1 MKFLLASSA
10 LAAAFLIA
18 PAYAQQA
25 KAAKP
30 PTVESTTQ
38 GTVTVQG
45 VEPSKVLGSIDT
57 GKLVDDPKPADTQV
71 AVTSESPP
79 PNKSEVTEVT
89 TVEHTPTAKVET
101 TTEIV
106 TPVSGRPTLNP
117 SNPIAPEVAAVV
129 NSGRKYTTKDIVL
142 AQLQAIKN
150 TPAVEPTTTTTTTTT
165 TPKSPT
171 DG

>member
-10 LAAAFLIA
+10 LAAAFAIA
-18 PAYAQQA
+18 PAYAQQT
-25 KAAKP
+25 KPAKP

-57 GKLVDDPKPADTQV
+57 AKLVDDPKHADAQV

-79 PNKSEVTEVT
+79 PNNSEVTEVT

-101 TTEIV
+101 TTEVV
-106 TPVSGRPTLNP
+106 TPVSHRPQQ
-117 SNPIAPEVAAVV
+117 SDRAG
-129 NSGRKYTTKDIVL
+129 SGGGQQRQKYR
-142 AQLQAIKN
+142 
-150 TPAVEPTTTTTTTTT
+150 
-165 TPKSPT
+165 
-171 DG
+171 